1 MLLTPSQ
8 DHCLY
13 DCYKSLG
20 PKKDDFDDVQQ
31 LDLNLKFN
39 WQQIDSILKS
49 VLGFSP
55 WISKSDHLFL
65 ASELG

>member
-55 WISKSDHLFL
+55 
-65 ASELG
+65 